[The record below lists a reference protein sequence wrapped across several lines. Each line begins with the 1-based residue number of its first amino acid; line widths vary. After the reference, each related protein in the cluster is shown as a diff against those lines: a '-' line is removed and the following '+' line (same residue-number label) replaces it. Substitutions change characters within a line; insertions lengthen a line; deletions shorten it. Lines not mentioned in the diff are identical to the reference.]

1 MVGLKMGFTLSDDFV
16 GEERRANFVVND
28 IEWRFYWRSLY
39 IAVVDLKK
47 KKTDEITKKISYFLT
62 LHDPLKTLFIIKKSI
77 NFGCRLEP

>member
-47 KKTDEITKKISYFLT
+47 KKLMRLQRRSHIS
-62 LHDPLKTLFIIKKSI
+62 
-77 NFGCRLEP
+77 